1 MDNREKKPYLL
12 VDSSYVSFH
21 RFFATLIWFVNV
33 YPHIEIEDDYDWTQN
48 EIFMKHFDET
58 YMKNLLKFK
67 NMYNI
72 PNENMIIVRDCP
84 RETIWRMNL
93 YPKYKGTRKN
103 TCSYRNKRYNVGNV
117 FRHIYNSLYPKLEK
131 QYGFRLMKVDNA
143 EADDVIAVLAKQIR
157 EIDPNR
163 LVIIISNDND
173 YLQLVNDK
181 TLIWS
186 LQNRLLNTKVEMTAE
201 EILLKKI
208 LRGDESDNIPSIV
221 GSMPERVLDELVTNE
236 ELLEQWLEENGKKEV
251 FEENRKLIDF
261 RYIPEELKALI
272 LNKITENIPE
282 IGQVLVN
289 EETGIKEYEKSKGL
303 LVDFPQH
310 LWKNVD
316 KIKSNAKNVIK
327 TVSRY
332 NGYSRNYGYL
342 GYNNYGISSYVT
354 EQFYS

>member
-21 RFFATLIWFVNV
+21 RFFATLIWFVNI
-33 YPHIEIEDDYDWTQN
+33 YPHVEIEDDYDWTQN
-48 EIFMKHFDET
+48 EVFMKHFDET

-103 TCSYRNKRYNVGNV
+103 TCSYKNKKYNVGNV
-117 FRHIYNSLYPKLEK
+117 FRHIYQSLYPKLEK
-131 QYGFRLMKVDNA
+131 QYGFRILKVDNA
-143 EADDVIAVLAKQIR
+143 EADDVIAVLAKKIR
-157 EIDPNR
+157 EIDPSR

-208 LRGDESDNIPSIV
+208 LRGDDSDNIPSIV
-221 GSMPERVLDELVTNE
+221 GSMPERMLDDLVTNKE
-236 ELLEQWLEENGKKEV
+236 NLDKWLIENEKKDV

-261 RYIPEELKALI
+261 SYIPEDLKLI
-272 LNKITENIPE
+272 IMDKITDNIPE
-282 IGQVLVN
+282 IRDAVKKEEVVQKEVN
-289 EETGIKEYEKSKGL
+289 KGL
-303 LVDFPQH
+303 LEDFPQH

-316 KIKSNAKNVIK
+316 KLKTKVNFFKSVN
-327 TVSRY
+327 RY

-342 GYNNYGISSYVT
+342 NYNNYGMQSYVT
-354 EQFYS
+354 EQFYC